1 MSGNDAARYAI
12 YYAPEPST
20 KLWQFGSSVVGYDAV
35 DGTDQ
40 AVPAFADS
48 LSGRWH
54 ELTSEPRKY
63 GFHATLK
70 APFHLA
76 QGVDEMALM
85 VAIERFSQ
93 TARAA
98 IMEGLEVAS
107 IGPFI
112 ALRPFGDVAILN
124 ALASTIVRH
133 FEPFRAP
140 LSAEDRAR
148 RLKSPLTERQTDYLD
163 RFGYPYVHE
172 EFRFHMTLTGPL
184 HADDREATLSVLKS
198 AYQQYGG
205 ATQTTIDRICLFKQ
219 DTPSSRFRIIGSA
232 ILA

>member
-1 MSGNDAARYAI
+1 MSGNGAARYAI
-12 YYAPEPST
+12 YYAPEPSSE
-20 KLWQFGSSVVGYDAV
+20 LWQFGSSVVGYDAF
-35 DGTDQ
+35 DGSDL
-40 AVPAFADS
+40 AVPVFAGGLAD
-48 LSGRWH
+48 RWH

-93 TARAA
+93 TAGAA
-98 IMEGLEVAS
+98 IIEGLEVAS

-112 ALRPFGDVAILN
+112 ALRPFGDVAMLN

-184 HADDREATLSVLKS
+184 HSDDREATLSVLKS

>member
-12 YYAPEPST
+12 YYAPEPSS

-35 DGTDQ
+35 DGMDK
-40 AVPAFADS
+40 AAPAFAGS

-98 IMEGLEVAS
+98 IIEGLEVAS

-112 ALRPFGDVAILN
+112 ALRPYGDVAALN
-124 ALASTIVRH
+124 AIASTIVRH
-133 FEPFRAP
+133 FEPFRAT

-205 ATQTTIDRICLFKQ
+205 STQTTIDRICLFKQ

>member
-1 MSGNDAARYAI
+1 MSGNGAVRYAI
-12 YYAPEPST
+12 YYAPEPSS

-40 AVPAFADS
+40 AAPPFAGAFSD
-48 LSGRWH
+48 RWH

-93 TARAA
+93 TARPA
-98 IMEGLEVAS
+98 IIDGLEVAS

-112 ALRPFGDVAILN
+112 ALRPLGDVTMLN

-140 LSAEDRAR
+140 LSAEDRER

-184 HADDREATLSVLKS
+184 HADDREAMLSLLKS
-198 AYQQYGG
+198 AYQHDGG
-205 ATQTTIDRICLFKQ
+205 ATQTTIDRICLFRQ
-219 DTPSSRFRIIGSA
+219 DTPSSRFRIIGST

>member
-12 YYAPEPST
+12 YYAPEPSS
-20 KLWQFGSSVVGYDAV
+20 KLWLFGSSVIGYDAV
-35 DGTDQ
+35 DGTDHS
-40 AVPAFADS
+40 VPVFTGGLAD
-48 LSGRWH
+48 RWH
-54 ELTSEPRKY
+54 ELTTEPRKY

-76 QGVDEMALM
+76 QGVDETALM
-85 VAIERFSQ
+85 VAIERFCQ
-93 TARAA
+93 TARVA
-98 IMEGLEVAS
+98 IIEGLEVAS

-112 ALRPFGDVAILN
+112 ALRPYGDVAALN

-140 LSAEDRAR
+140 LSTEDRAR

-184 HADDREATLSVLKS
+184 HADDRETTLSLLKS
-198 AYQQYGG
+198 AFQQYGG
-205 ATQTTIDRICLFKQ
+205 ATQTAVDRICLFKQ
-219 DTPSSRFRIIGSA
+219 DTPTSRFRIIGSA